1 MFLSASLLEVD
12 FVTKVTEGRVMGH
25 TVMYM
30 PFILIWL
37 QMFQIGLSAV
47 FEGLK
52 MQFNEMKGD

>member
-1 MFLSASLLEVD
+1 
-12 FVTKVTEGRVMGH
+12 MGH